1 MPPLPSH
8 PAGPE
13 VGLVNLELPAL
24 SPRLGNRCQQYLVP
38 ELIVPAVHRVAVHT
52 DNFRTRRRRYV
63 RTKASDNL
71 PVFLCT

>member
-1 MPPLPSH
+1 M
-8 PAGPE
+8 
-13 VGLVNLELPAL
+13 
-24 SPRLGNRCQQYLVP
+24 P